1 MATGVADKGM
11 VIGDYASVHMV
22 LNSDDFSRSVDRERF
37 ELGNSLE
44 DVVLV
49 LDGVAHRDRR
59 RVENRLFRR
68 DTLTLYEHELFPSII
83 EDTLTS
89 AVVPGRPF
97 DLMRLGGLLTIVLA
111 ARTVGIDFDASSFA
125 ERKRLLALQ
134 RVFSRGSA
142 IDASINDPDDVK
154 RDVRRAL
161 DEFNADFLKPSL
173 VRRREALAEDR
184 PITRDLLSTL
194 IGAHDTLTD
203 EQVLRECAFFLDAG
217 VDTSTQTLTS
227 TMHYLFSW
235 HREDDFGWW
244 QELAADLPLI
254 QRCVHEAL
262 RLRPTNPRIVRRA
275 LTDVTINGRAIPCG
289 SLVILDTQSA
299 NRDPAIYGESAD
311 VFDPN
316 RSVSGGVARTGF
328 SFGGGIHAC
337 IGRGLAAGP
346 NRAAG
351 AEPDQQQ
358 FGLVSVMVQAL
369 AVRSPRR
376 VANEIPAAQGDTK
389 RHTRWES
396 YPIVLDGD
404 ANRNGLQTR
413 EEK

>member
-11 VIGDYASVHMV
+11 VISDYASVHMV

-83 EDTLTS
+83 EETLTS
-89 AVVPGRPF
+89 TVVPGRPF

-111 ARTVGIDFDASSFA
+111 ARTVGIDFDATSFD
-125 ERKRLLALQ
+125 ERERLLALQ
-134 RVFSRGSA
+134 RVFSRGSG
-142 IDASINDPDDVK
+142 IDASINDLDDVK

-173 VRRREALAEDR
+173 VRRREALAENR
-184 PITRDLLSTL
+184 PVTRDLLSTL
-194 IGAHDTLTD
+194 IGAHDALAD
-203 EQVLRECAFFLDAG
+203 EQVLRECAFYLDAG
-217 VDTSTQTLTS
+217 VDTSTQSLTS
-227 TMHYLFSW
+227 TMHYLLRW
-235 HREDDFGWW
+235 RDQDDFGW

-289 SLVILDTQSA
+289 SLVILDTQTA
-299 NRDPAIYGESAD
+299 NRDPVIYGENAD

-316 RSVSGGVARTGF
+316 RSVTGGAARTGF

-351 AEPDQQQ
+351 AEPEQQQ
-358 FGLVSVMVQAL
+358 FGLVSLMVQAL

-376 VANEIPAAQGDTK
+376 VANEPPAAQGDTK

-396 YPIVLDGD
+396 YPIVLDSDPNWG
-404 ANRNGLQTR
+404 GLQTG